1 MSRPRMP
8 PLTSL
13 RAFEAAA
20 RLGSISRAA
29 DEIHVTHG
37 AISHQVKA
45 LEEFLGVPLFAKQ
58 GRGVATTAAGK
69 RLAERVGSALDQIA
83 EVAAAIARHED
94 PGRLTISTLPSV
106 AARWLMPRIGSF
118 MEAHPEFDVNIHT
131 SQSLVDFTR
140 DDVDIAIRF
149 GRGTWPNVRVERLM
163 GDEYLPVCSPR
174 LNRGALPKRPADL
187 ANYRLLRSDSELW
200 VPWFRAAG
208 LDWPEPTKVSVID
221 DSSMLL
227 LAAASRQGIA
237 LARRSLAASELA
249 AGTLV
254 QLFDITV
261 AATDAH
267 WLVWPPHVEDYPKV
281 RAFRRWARREAKRG
295 SVADSSRA
303 EPTLHR

>member
-1 MSRPRMP
+1 MP
-8 PLTSL
+8 PLNAL

-45 LEEFLGVPLFAKQ
+45 LEEFLGVALFSKQ
-58 GRGVATTAAGK
+58 GRGVATTLAGK
-69 RLAERVGSALDQIA
+69 RLAERAGSAFDQIA
-83 EVAAAIARHED
+83 EMAASIARHDD
-94 PGRLTISTLPSV
+94 PGRLTVSTLPSL
-106 AARWLMPRIGSF
+106 ATRWLMPRIGSF

-140 DDVDIAIRF
+140 DDVDVAIRF
-149 GRGTWPNVRVERLM
+149 GRGAWPNVRVERLM
-163 GDEYLPVCSPR
+163 AEEYLAVCSPK
-174 LNRGALPKRPADL
+174 LNRGVLPKRPADL
-187 ANYRLLRSDSELW
+187 SNYRLLRSDSELW

-237 LARRSLAASELA
+237 LARKSLAATDLA

-254 QLFDITV
+254 QLFDITI
-261 AATDAH
+261 AAADAH
-267 WLVWPPHVEDYPKV
+267 FLVWPPHAENSPKV
-281 RAFRRWARREAKRG
+281 RAFRQWAKREAKRAG
-295 SVADSSRA
+295 VSDSSAA
-303 EPTLHR
+303 EATRYR